1 MKKLVVALGIFVLSP
16 FSTPLFLFVQHT
28 DDGVRLIQ
36 TFSPL
41 VSSLCIILLCI
52 LFDLPIREGNDNV
65 NVILFW
71 PFNTVFTL
79 RTNVDSILLTRGPRL
94 HFPRPNT

>member
-1 MKKLVVALGIFVLSP
+1 MKKLAVALGIFVLSP

-52 LFDLPIREGNDNV
+52 LFDLPIREENDNV

-71 PFNTVFTL
+71 PFYDKYCLYVK
-79 RTNVDSILLTRGPRL
+79 I
-94 HFPRPNT
+94 